1 MNPSLALLT
10 IGQTPRNDIVPELTC
25 WLPDTIQVEEFGALD
40 GQAEEEIQRLRPEAS
55 DHRLITR
62 LGDGRQVVVRK
73 SWIARQLQD
82 MLDEIDPEDYL
93 AVILLCTGEFSDLHF
108 GGLFLDAQH
117 LVDHG
122 TDAICAGAHR
132 IGVLVPLIEQ
142 SQEFHYMPSPDQEL
156 RFAAASPY
164 EGDEL
169 AGAAQ
174 ALSDCDVIVMH
185 CMGYTET
192 QRTALSASTGKPVL
206 LARRLVGAGM
216 AQIV

>member
-1 MNPSLALLT
+1 MNLSLAILT
-10 IGQTPRNDIVPELTC
+10 IGQTPRNDILPELTR
-25 WLPDTIQVEEFGALD
+25 WLPDTIQVQEFGALD
-40 GQAEEEIQRLRPEAS
+40 GQPEEVIERLRPEAS
-55 DHRLITR
+55 EHRLVTR

-73 SWIARQLQD
+73 SWIAHRLQD
-82 MLDEIDPEDYL
+82 MLDGIDPEGYL
-93 AVILLCTGEFSDLHF
+93 GVILLCTGKFSDLHF

-117 LVDHG
+117 LVDCG
-122 TDAICAGAHR
+122 TDAICAGARR
-132 IGVLVPLIEQ
+132 IGVLLPLIEQ

-185 CMGYTET
+185 CMGYTEA
-192 QRTALSASTGKPVL
+192 QRTSLAALTGKPVL
-206 LARRLVGAGM
+206 LARRLVGAGIS
-216 AQIV
+216 QIV